1 MIFHASTHKIGQ
13 QYEKEWVK
21 LKRTLVFLLL
31 AILLTGCHR
40 NSHTDVASQI
50 VTEITVTCETCTE
63 FTRRYYNTH
72 EKMQP
77 ILLYLRAVSPGFK
90 PDTDPEHLSD
100 RIICITLQKAD
111 GSTKVYRQKADR
123 YLQQDHG
130 DWRKINPEWGVTLYR
145 ILLENDSDPQKRDF
159 LNHGLP
165 GSWQY
170 SRWIRQVTGNAIALP

>member
-21 LKRTLVFLLL
+21 LKRTLFFLLL
-31 AILLTGCHR
+31 AILLTGCYR

-145 ILLENDSDPQKRDF
+145 ILLENDSDPEKRDF
-159 LNHGLP
+159 LNHDLP

-170 SRWIRQVTGNAIALP
+170 NRWIRQVTGNAIALP

>member
-21 LKRTLVFLLL
+21 LKRTLFFLLL

>member
-21 LKRTLVFLLL
+21 LKRTLFFLLL

-159 LNHGLP
+159 LNHDLP

>member
-1 MIFHASTHKIGQ
+1 MIFHDLTHKIGQ

-159 LNHGLP
+159 LNHDLP

-170 SRWIRQVTGNAIALP
+170 GRWIRQVTGNAIAFP